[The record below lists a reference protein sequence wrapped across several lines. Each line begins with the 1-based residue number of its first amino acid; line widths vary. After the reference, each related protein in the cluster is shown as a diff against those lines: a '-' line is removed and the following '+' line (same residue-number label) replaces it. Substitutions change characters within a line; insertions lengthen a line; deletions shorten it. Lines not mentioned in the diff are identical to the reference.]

1 MLPPEERRLQT
12 LERILSAP
20 EAFPPTAWLC
30 APAEAARWA
39 PETPAAVLLT
49 AVAGQAVLAPHGLV
63 RTMFMDE
70 VQLLMERLLRQV
82 PGATAELRVSILSRY
97 KDHHEFPALTG
108 QPETLAFYLADA
120 VRAGGLTPPDALA
133 HFRRHFSHFTLE
145 AAKHIMAKAFL
156 GGR

>member
-12 LERILSAP
+12 LERILLAP

-30 APAEAARWA
+30 APPNSTRWA
-39 PETPAAVLLT
+39 PETTAAVLLT
-49 AVAGQAVLAPHGLV
+49 AVAGQAVPTPPGLV

-82 PGATAELRVSILSRY
+82 PGATPSLRVSILSRY
-97 KDHHEFPALTG
+97 KDYHEFPALTG
-108 QPETLAFYLADA
+108 QPDTLAFYLADA
-120 VRAGGLTPPDALA
+120 VKAGGLSAPDALV
-133 HFRRHFSHFTLE
+133 HFRRYFSHFTLE

-156 GGR
+156 GSK